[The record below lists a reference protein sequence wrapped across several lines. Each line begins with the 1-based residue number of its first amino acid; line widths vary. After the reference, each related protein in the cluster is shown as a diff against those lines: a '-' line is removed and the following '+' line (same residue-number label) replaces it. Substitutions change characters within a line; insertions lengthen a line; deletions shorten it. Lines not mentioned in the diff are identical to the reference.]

1 MFSLQR
7 QNKKMYILVLDQWEK
22 SEVKIEFTYEENI
35 TFIEKQAKHQGCKW
49 SIKILEKA
57 SAIINC

>member
-1 MFSLQR
+1 
-7 QNKKMYILVLDQWEK
+7 MYILVLDQWEK
-22 SEVKIEFTYEENI
+22 SEIKIEFTCEENI
-35 TFIEKQAKHQGCKW
+35 KFIEKQVKHQGYKW